1 MQRIP
6 AAAIYTEFVM
16 AELREAGAA
25 RGLEPFDD
33 PRQWARAFDADA
45 QMVFGVALCRP
56 AHVARGPLD
65 TLPPP
70 ATAVR
75 DFLVASRYHTSPLL
89 VVRVVDVAALAV
101 PMTVFQNYTRN
112 VGRGFFF
119 ELTQYLFEHLID

>member
-1 MQRIP
+1 MLAWLCGKRDMRCGRVLDPHAPGGKRQRIP
-6 AAAIYTEFVM
+6 AAAIYTKFVM

-45 QMVFGVALCRP
+45 HKVFGVALCRP

-75 DFLVASRYHTSPLL
+75 VLFSGESLQHCTVASRP
-89 VVRVVDVAALAV
+89 R
-101 PMTVFQNYTRN
+101 R
-112 VGRGFFF
+112 
-119 ELTQYLFEHLID
+119 